1 MIVSLP
7 TLSVRSTATPACE
20 EELMLAWC
28 RLAEDNFMA
37 SPEWLL
43 TAWEAFHRHEN
54 QSRLHCQVA
63 TGKSGHVAGIAAWY
77 LNRKW
82 GGRWLHP
89 LGGGTICS
97 DYARLPVEPSAEPTI
112 YRALAEAL
120 ASGDG
125 AGRAA
130 PVADVIEIDGHPETG
145 PAWNVFFDT
154 LQEHGWSRQTRPVEG
169 TWVIDL
175 PATWDE
181 LEARLHKSR
190 RRKARKAFKLLQSG
204 QISHQVVQSTDELAR
219 IWPEFVRLHQ
229 LRREQLGQPG
239 CFADPRFGDFLF
251 SATTRLMEL
260 GEAWLSMVSSDG
272 RPLAILLMFDSGQ
285 RSSMYQSGIDVA
297 RMAMEPGHLVN
308 TLTIAHAIRR
318 GKTTFD
324 LLRGDEPYKRGW
336 DAQRIGLARTRMF
349 APTWRGRGL
358 GQLFQLRDAWKTM
371 RPGTK
376 DATSPAGGE
385 SDADD

>member
-7 TLSVRSTATPACE
+7 TLSVCATASPAFD

-43 TAWEAFHRHEN
+43 TAWEAFHRHDKDAG
-54 QSRLHCQVA
+54 LHCQVA
-63 TGKSGHVAGIAAWY
+63 TGKAGHVAGIATWY
-77 LNRKW
+77 LNRKL
-82 GGRWLHP
+82 GSRWLR
-89 LGGGTICS
+89 LVGGGAICS
-97 DYARLPVEPSAEPTI
+97 DYARLPVEPAAEPTI

-120 ASGDG
+120 AAGDG
-125 AGRAA
+125 TVRVA
-130 PVADVIEIDGHPETG
+130 PIADVIEIDGHAETD

-154 LQEHGWSRQTRPVEG
+154 LLEHDWSRQTRPAEG

-175 PATWDE
+175 PATWDG

-204 QISHQVVQSTDELAR
+204 QISHQVVQTTADLAAT
-219 IWPEFVRLHQ
+219 WPEFVRLHQ

-239 CFADPRFGDFLF
+239 CFADPRFGDFLL

-260 GEAWLSMVSSDG
+260 GEAWLSVVSSDG
-272 RPLAILLMFDSGQ
+272 RPLAMLLMFDSGQ

-308 TLTIAHAIRR
+308 TLTIAHAIQR
-318 GKTTFD
+318 GQTTFD

-336 DAQRIGLARTRMF
+336 DARRTGLARTRMF

-358 GQLFQLRDAWKTM
+358 ARLFQLRDVWKTM

-376 DATSPAGGE
+376 QPASPAGEE
-385 SDADD
+385 SDAED